1 MQIND
6 INNLEVGGQD
16 KTKGMGI
23 DIAQFKNKVHANHS
37 NRQEDIT
44 KLDKDKLG
52 VINMSN
58 STYNNPSNNTIMDE
72 IDKDLGADGK
82 ANTASTLNQ
91 RNFDAIEKLGFD
103 SKDIDE
109 KEFVDIADKIRIA
122 MAKGGA
128 DISMMGD
135 VSDAAIKQS
144 GAYTNAL
151 ENVLE
156 KAQLPTDNKTIEDS
170 VLALRKVED
179 IRANMTQMHTP
190 EGISDNQADNL
201 SLSEE
206 TIKYMLLGELDP
218 TIDNVYKAS
227 THSNDYAIARPV
239 DIQGNMKVMES
250 QFEELLTKAG
260 LDINEENLQD
270 CYWMVNNR
278 INVTPEQL
286 VNLQELR
293 NLRIDDMINV
303 IKSISNALIEG
314 RTAGEAYLVPGHSP
328 LAKAEAIA
336 EGVQSATPDTIDTLV
351 SNNEE
356 LTLGNIARQA
366 IVDSNNNSES
376 KALQELQTPDYISVE
391 TVEEG
396 MLNNT
401 VKQEG
406 SPNIG
411 TPYNEVTAKKQLV
424 QVQLM
429 MSTEANFALLKRGVS
444 IDTLKLNE
452 YVNALEELE
461 QQFLETM
468 LGDKATPETIKTL
481 SDSMDAVQ
489 TSKQLPDYAMPLNAS
504 TMTLRSYASVSI
516 SYSEETITQSTTNQ
530 DVSSQK
536 VVTETSIEASFS
548 RRFNQAAD
556 YYEAS
561 ATEVRRDLGDSLRK
575 AFGNVDNIL
584 REMNLER
591 TEENRRAVRI
601 LGYNQMEITSESVKE
616 VKATDLTVSRAL
628 ENLKPGVVCEMIKA
642 GLNPLDMT
650 MEELLQSSQEI
661 IDTMEVS
668 SEEEKFYEFLW
679 RLEQE
684 NGITEEEREG
694 FIGVFRLIHQVN
706 KSDGAAIGMLL
717 DQGVDVTMRNLLMAT
732 RNAKH
737 TNKEYTIDDDFGG
750 IEGFNKDSLNIEQQ
764 IEMSI
769 QSTSMRNIESKI
781 TPQKM
786 MQFNSESEYMSLTPE
801 QLSNRLDAM
810 ESNADLSTKEQQL
823 NETYAKMR
831 REEVLESFKADRQV
845 VEYLEA
851 NDIPLT
857 SNNLNAITQ
866 LMTDRNSMYRTLLN
880 KAARRQVGL
889 DRDGSYASE
898 VGMEAEDR
906 PKTLEEEVDDIIANL
921 IHEYGESVKTP
932 EDMAEAERRLEEIAE
947 NVMKNM
953 IVEEDISTIDVRG
966 MHLIQ
971 TQLTTLGEVSRR
983 SENYVVPIMVADEV
997 GNLNLKIV
1005 RGKEEK
1011 GLVDIAFNMEKTGT
1025 VTASFRYEAGEFIG
1039 EVNCDR
1045 ENTRELLERH
1055 HDALNRSISSNT
1067 NANSNIRFAWSK
1079 KIDANN
1085 FAFSERETD
1094 FEVVSKTEALDGENE
1109 VQTILTKNLY
1119 GMARAFIEELGNI

>member
-52 VINMSN
+52 VINLSN

-135 VSDAAIKQS
+135 VSDAAIKQAGS
-144 GAYTNAL
+144 YPEL
-151 ENVLE
+151 MENVLE
-156 KAQLPTDNKTIEDS
+156 KAQLPADDKAVEDS
-170 VLALRKVED
+170 VIALRKVDD
-179 IRANMTQMHTP
+179 IKAHMVSNVQSEVVNTASEETM
-190 EGISDNQADNL
+190 

-206 TIKYMLLGELDP
+206 TIKYMLLNELEP

-227 THSNDYAIARPV
+227 THSNDLATSRPV
-239 DIQGNMKVMES
+239 DIQGNMNVMES
-250 QFEELLTKAG
+250 QFEELLTRAG
-260 LDINEENLQD
+260 LEVNDDNLQD
-270 CYWMVNNR
+270 CYWMVSNR
-278 INVTPEQL
+278 INVTPGQL

-293 NLRIDDMINV
+293 NLSIDDAQTI
-303 IKSISNALIEG
+303 IKAITNAISEG
-314 RTAGEAYLVPGHSP
+314 ASAGDAYLVPGHSV
-328 LAKAEAIA
+328 LAESTAIT
-336 EGVQSATPDTIDTLV
+336 EGVMSADANTVAKVIE
-351 SNNEE
+351 NEE
-356 LTLGNIARQA
+356 PLTLGNIARQSLS
-366 IVDSNNNSES
+366 DPNNDNS
-376 KALQELQTPDYISVE
+376 
-391 TVEEG
+391 
-396 MLNNT
+396 
-401 VKQEG
+401 
-406 SPNIG
+406 SPNNG
-411 TPYNEVTAKKQLV
+411 TSYNEVTAKKQLV

-429 MSTEANFALLKRGVS
+429 MSTEANFALLKRGIS
-444 IDTLKLNE
+444 LDTLKLNE

-468 LGDKATPETIKTL
+468 IGDKATPEAVKNL
-481 SDSMDAVQ
+481 SDTMDAVQ

-530 DVSSQK
+530 DVSSQE
-536 VVTETSIEASFS
+536 VVTEKSIEASFS

-584 REMNLER
+584 RDMNLSAS
-591 TEENRRAVRI
+591 EENRRAVRI
-601 LGYNQMEITSESVKE
+601 LGYNQMEITNESVKE

-668 SEEEKFYEFLW
+668 SEEEKYYEFLW

-684 NGITEEEREG
+684 NGITDEEREG

-737 TNKEYTIDDDFGG
+737 TNREYTIDDDFGG

-769 QSTSMRNIESKI
+769 QSVSMRNVESKI

-810 ESNADLSTKEQQL
+810 ESNSDLSTKEQQL

-898 VGMEAEDR
+898 VGMEEEDR

-953 IVEEDISTIDVRG
+953 IVEEDVSTIDVRG
-966 MHLIQ
+966 MHLVQ

-1055 HDALNRSISSNT
+1055 HEALNRSISNNT
-1067 NANSNIRFAWSK
+1067 NANANIRFAWSK
-1079 KIDANN
+1079 RIDANN

-1094 FEVVSKTEALDGENE
+1094 FEVISKSEALDGENE

>member
-1 MQIND
+1 M
-6 INNLEVGGQD
+6 
-16 KTKGMGI
+16 
-23 DIAQFKNKVHANHS
+23 
-37 NRQEDIT
+37 
-44 KLDKDKLG
+44 
-52 VINMSN
+52 
-58 STYNNPSNNTIMDE
+58 
-72 IDKDLGADGK
+72 
-82 ANTASTLNQ
+82 
-91 RNFDAIEKLGFD
+91 
-103 SKDIDE
+103 
-109 KEFVDIADKIRIA
+109 
-122 MAKGGA
+122 
-128 DISMMGD
+128 
-135 VSDAAIKQS
+135 
-144 GAYTNAL
+144 

-156 KAQLPTDNKTIEDS
+156 KAQLPADDKAVEDS
-170 VLALRKVED
+170 VIALRKVDD
-179 IRANMTQMHTP
+179 IKAHMVSNVQSEVVNTASEETM
-190 EGISDNQADNL
+190 

-206 TIKYMLLGELDP
+206 TIKYMLLNELEP

-227 THSNDYAIARPV
+227 THSNDLATSRPV
-239 DIQGNMKVMES
+239 DIQGNMNVMES
-250 QFEELLTKAG
+250 QFEELLTRAG
-260 LDINEENLQD
+260 LEVNDDNLQD
-270 CYWMVNNR
+270 CYWMVSNR
-278 INVTPEQL
+278 INVTPGQL

-293 NLRIDDMINV
+293 NLSIDDAQTI
-303 IKSISNALIEG
+303 IKAITNAISEG
-314 RTAGEAYLVPGHSP
+314 ASAGDAYLVPGHSV
-328 LAKAEAIA
+328 LAESTAIT
-336 EGVQSATPDTIDTLV
+336 EGVMSADANTVAKVIE
-351 SNNEE
+351 NEE
-356 LTLGNIARQA
+356 PLTLGNIARQSLS
-366 IVDSNNNSES
+366 DPNNDNS
-376 KALQELQTPDYISVE
+376 
-391 TVEEG
+391 
-396 MLNNT
+396 
-401 VKQEG
+401 
-406 SPNIG
+406 SPNNG
-411 TPYNEVTAKKQLV
+411 TSYNEVTAKKQLV

-429 MSTEANFALLKRGVS
+429 MSTEANFALLKRGIS
-444 IDTLKLNE
+444 LDTLKLNE

-468 LGDKATPETIKTL
+468 IGDKATPEAVKNL
-481 SDSMDAVQ
+481 SDTMDAVQ

-530 DVSSQK
+530 DVSSQE
-536 VVTETSIEASFS
+536 VVTEKSIEASFS

-584 REMNLER
+584 RDMNLSAS
-591 TEENRRAVRI
+591 EENRRAVRI
-601 LGYNQMEITSESVKE
+601 LGYNQMEITNESVKE

-668 SEEEKFYEFLW
+668 SEEEKYYEFLW

-684 NGITEEEREG
+684 NGITDEEREG

-737 TNKEYTIDDDFGG
+737 TNREYTIDDDFGG

-769 QSTSMRNIESKI
+769 QSVSMRNVESKI

-810 ESNADLSTKEQQL
+810 ESNSDLSTKEQQL

-898 VGMEAEDR
+898 VGMEEEDR

-953 IVEEDISTIDVRG
+953 IVEEDVSTIDVRG
-966 MHLIQ
+966 MHLVQ

-1055 HDALNRSISSNT
+1055 HEALNRSISNNT
-1067 NANSNIRFAWSK
+1067 NANANIRFAWSK
-1079 KIDANN
+1079 RIDANN

-1094 FEVVSKTEALDGENE
+1094 FEVISKSEALDGENE

>member
-6 INNLEVGGQD
+6 INNLEVGAQD

-135 VSDAAIKQS
+135 ISDAAIKQAGS
-144 GAYTNAL
+144 YPEL
-151 ENVLE
+151 MENVLE
-156 KAQLPTDNKTIEDS
+156 KAQLPADDEAVEDS
-170 VLALRKVED
+170 VIALRKVDD
-179 IRANMTQMHTP
+179 IKAHMVSNVQSEVVNTASEETM
-190 EGISDNQADNL
+190 

-206 TIKYMLLGELDP
+206 TIKYMLLNELEP

-227 THSNDYAIARPV
+227 THSNDLATARPV
-239 DIQGNMKVMES
+239 DIQGNMNVMES
-250 QFEELLTKAG
+250 QFEELLTRAG
-260 LDINEENLQD
+260 LEVNDDNLQD
-270 CYWMVNNR
+270 CYWMVSNR
-278 INVTPEQL
+278 INVTPGQL

-293 NLRIDDMINV
+293 NLSIDDAQTI
-303 IKSISNALIEG
+303 IKAITNAISEG
-314 RTAGEAYLVPGHSP
+314 ASAGDAYLVPGHSV
-328 LAKAEAIA
+328 LAESTAIT
-336 EGVQSATPDTIDTLV
+336 EGVMSADANTVAKVIE
-351 SNNEE
+351 NEE
-356 LTLGNIARQA
+356 PLTLGNIARQSLS
-366 IVDSNNNSES
+366 DSNNDNSS
-376 KALQELQTPDYISVE
+376 PD
-391 TVEEG
+391 
-396 MLNNT
+396 N
-401 VKQEG
+401 
-406 SPNIG
+406 G
-411 TPYNEVTAKKQLV
+411 TPYNEVIAKKQLV

-429 MSTEANFALLKRGVS
+429 MSTEANFALLKRGIS
-444 IDTLKLNE
+444 LDTLKLNE

-601 LGYNQMEITSESVKE
+601 LGYNQMEITNESVKE

-668 SEEEKFYEFLW
+668 SEEEKYYEFLW

-764 IEMSI
+764 IDMSI
-769 QSTSMRNIESKI
+769 QSVSMRNVESKI

-810 ESNADLSTKEQQL
+810 ESNSDLSTKEQQL

-953 IVEEDISTIDVRG
+953 IVEEDVSTIDVRG

-1025 VTASFRYEAGEFIG
+1025 VTASFRYEAGGFIG

-1094 FEVVSKTEALDGENE
+1094 FEVISKSEALDGENE